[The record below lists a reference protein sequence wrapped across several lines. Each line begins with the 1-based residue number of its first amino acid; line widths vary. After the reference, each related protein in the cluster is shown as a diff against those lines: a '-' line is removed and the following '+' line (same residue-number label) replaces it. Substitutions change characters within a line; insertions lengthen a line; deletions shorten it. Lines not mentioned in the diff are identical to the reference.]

1 MKPKLKTSIR
11 QVADTA
17 TYPIATHINNDG
29 KKFQLRV
36 VLDIVPTQAPDAEHE
51 SSDLS
56 VVESELGL
64 TSLAP
69 APRPLPPKT
78 VIFKKIN
85 KFDLIEKLLA
95 LDVIE
100 EFYALISSLPIA
112 ERLKWDAAQN
122 ISEDY
127 PFLVENKQQIL
138 TSLNLTEEQFSDI
151 FK

>member
-1 MKPKLKTSIR
+1 MKLKTSIR
-11 QVADTA
+11 QLSDNAK
-17 TYPIATHINNDG
+17 YPQATHTNAEG
-29 KKFQLRV
+29 KKFHL
-36 VLDIVPTQAPDAEHE
+36 LIVPEKFKLSQGMTEHE

-56 VVESELGL
+56 VVASELGL

-69 APRPLPPKT
+69 APRPLPPKP
-78 VIFKKIN
+78 VIVKKIN
-85 KFDLIEKLLA
+85 KFDLIEKLVA
-95 LDVIE
+95 LDVVE

-112 ERLKWDAAQN
+112 ERLKWDAAHN

-138 TSLNLTEEQFSDI
+138 TSLNITEEQFSDI